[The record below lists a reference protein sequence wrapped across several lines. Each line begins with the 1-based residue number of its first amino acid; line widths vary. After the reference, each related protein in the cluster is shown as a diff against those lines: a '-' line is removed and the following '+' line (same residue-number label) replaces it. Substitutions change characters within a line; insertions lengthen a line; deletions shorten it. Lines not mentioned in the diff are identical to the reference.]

1 MRLLVLGGTRF
12 VGRVLVDEGL
22 ARGWSVTALNRGVTG
37 TVPDGVTQL
46 TVDRTVPGAIAAAVE
61 GLDRF
66 DVVVDTWTGAP
77 AVAAEAAR
85 VLAPL
90 TDRYGYVSS
99 ISVYAW
105 GEHVDESS
113 PLVDG
118 DPDATDGE
126 YPALKRGAE
135 LGVLAHVPDALLVR
149 CGLILG
155 PHEDI
160 GRLPWWLAR
169 IARGGRVVAPGRPA
183 RPLQLVDVR
192 DLTAFT
198 LDALVAGV
206 SGPVDV
212 TSPSGHATTGTLL
225 QACVDAT
232 GSSAELV
239 WVDEAALVAA
249 DVAPWSELPCWVPET
264 EEFAG
269 FMESDTALAQR
280 LGLHPRPIEDTVADT
295 WGWMRA
301 EGLVDGALSRPRVGL
316 PEDKE
321 RVLLA

>member
-1 MRLLVLGGTRF
+1 MLGGTRF
-12 VGRVLVDEGL
+12 VGRALVAEGL

-37 TVPDGVTQL
+37 TVPDDVTTL
-46 TVDRTVPGAIAAAVE
+46 RVDRTVPGALAAAVD

-66 DVVVDTWTGAP
+66 DVVVDTWTAAP
-77 AVAAEAAR
+77 AVATEAAR
-85 VLAPL
+85 VLAPS

-99 ISVYAW
+99 MSVYEW

-113 PLVDG
+113 PVVDG

-160 GRLPWWLAR
+160 GRLPWWLWR

-192 DLTAFT
+192 DLATFT

-225 QACVDAT
+225 QACVAVT
-232 GSSAELV
+232 GSGAELV
-239 WVDEAALVAA
+239 WIDEAALVAA

-269 FMESDTALAQR
+269 FLESDTSLAQR
-280 LGLHPRPIEDTVADT
+280 LGLRPRPIEGTVTDT
-295 WGWMRA
+295 WAWMRA
-301 EGLVDGALSRPRVGL
+301 EGVVDAPGSRARVGL

>member
-12 VGRVLVDEGL
+12 VGRALVAE
-22 ARGWSVTALNRGVTG
+22 AVSRGWSVTALNRGVTG
-37 TVPDGVTQL
+37 TVPDGVTEL
-46 TVDRTVPGAIAAAVE
+46 RVDRTVPGALAAAVDGVE
-61 GLDRF
+61 RF
-66 DVVVDTWTGAP
+66 DLVVDTWTAAP
-77 AVAAEAAR
+77 AVATEAAG

-99 ISVYAW
+99 ISVYEW
-105 GEHVDESS
+105 GRHVDESS

-126 YPALKRGAE
+126 YPALKRGGE

-155 PHEDI
+155 PHEDV
-160 GRLPWWLAR
+160 GRLPWWLSR

-183 RPLQLVDVR
+183 RALQLVDVR
-192 DLTAFT
+192 DLAAFT
-198 LDALVAGV
+198 LDALVSGV

-225 QACVDAT
+225 QACVDVT
-232 GSSAELV
+232 GSGAELV
-239 WVDEAALVAA
+239 WVDEATLVAA
-249 DVAPWSELPCWVPET
+249 DVAPWTELPCWVPET
-264 EEFAG
+264 AEFAG
-269 FMESDTALAQR
+269 FMESDTALAHR
-280 LGLHPRPIEDTVADT
+280 LGLRCRPVHDTVADT
-295 WGWMRA
+295 WEWLRD
-301 EGLVDGALSRPRVGL
+301 EDRVDGPPSRTRLGL